1 MADDDYE
8 DAARRIIDANV
19 PDSAVSRA
27 DVIDALRNAGDARVA
42 GGAVDMV
49 LDYALTE
56 EDVYASIEAS
66 GELPSDSELGAF
78 VSATEGI
85 ADEGRRRAVE
95 QAVSDEVV
103 TREMVENS
111 VRASSPTYRDEVE
124 SAVEGATGRRKM
136 LGASQDEV
144 VDEFAREIGTPRR
157 SDVEGMASS
166 VVRDSDSVAVSDV
179 VEGSESDQPVNI
191 IRDEAGEPVAA
202 LGRQDAAEVVAEDV
216 GATALSPSDVEDE
229 LGVRTTGGDT
239 ADVTLRG
246 RKVAEVEVR

>member
-8 DAARRIIDANV
+8 DAARRILDANV
-19 PDSAVSRA
+19 PDNAVSRA
-27 DVIDALRNAGDARVA
+27 DVVDALRTAGDARVA

-78 VSATEGI
+78 VAGTDGVGS
-85 ADEGRRRAVE
+85 EGRRRAVE

-166 VVRDSDSVAVSDV
+166 IVRDADSVKVRDV
-179 VEGSESDQPVNI
+179 VEGSEANAPVSI
-191 IRDEAGEPVAA
+191 VRDEGGDVVAA
-202 LGRQDAAEVVAEDV
+202 LGRQDAAEAVAQDT
-216 GATALSPSDVEDE
+216 GGRAISPSELKTE
-229 LGVRTTGGDT
+229 LGVRTTGGST
-239 ADVTLRG
+239 ADVTLG
-246 RKVAEVEVR
+246 GAKVGEVEVR